1 MQTERDDIGI
11 GIKEV
16 NMNEQY
22 TKVTLKQDNS
32 DRINSLSRRIEVLED
47 RMERCGMGTPDCQP
61 TDEYSKH
68 LPWRDVKVWRDLKV
82 GQKVLVSDTVQPF
95 RAGFYAGMSDD
106 GKPQTFGA
114 AWELR
119 TWVFC
124 EAVVDGDE

>member
-1 MQTERDDIGI
+1 
-11 GIKEV
+11 
-16 NMNEQY
+16 MNEQC
-22 TKVTLKQDNS
+22 TKVTLKQDNGG
-32 DRINSLSRRIEVLED
+32 RINSLSRRIEVLED
-47 RMERCGMGTPDCQP
+47 RMERCGMGTPDCRP

-68 LPWRDVKVWRDLKV
+68 LPWRDFKV

-119 TWVFC
+119 TWEFC
-124 EAVVDGDE
+124 EEVVDGDE